1 MNTPHQAAEWLS
13 RAQKAVL
20 FTGAGMSTESG
31 IPDFRSPGGIWATSQ
46 PVYFDDFVASE
57 QARYEYWRQK
67 SQAHRDFSGSEPN
80 QGHEVIGQWEKK
92 GIIHRVITQNIDGLH
107 QMAGCQ
113 DVVELHGTARQVR
126 CLDCGYSEEAGRP
139 VSEFLETDEVPRCP
153 RCQGITKHA
162 TISFGQQL
170 DATVLQTACRL
181 AEETDLL
188 LVMGSSLV
196 VEPAASL
203 PTIAQRHGA
212 RVVIINRD
220 ATDKDHVADLLLR
233 GEIGETLA
241 RMDALISGR

>member
-92 GIIHRVITQNIDGLH
+92 GMIHRVITQNIDGLH

-139 VSEFLETDEVPRCP
+139 VSEFLETDEVPCCP
-153 RCQGITKHA
+153 R
-162 TISFGQQL
+162 
-170 DATVLQTACRL
+170 
-181 AEETDLL
+181 
-188 LVMGSSLV
+188 
-196 VEPAASL
+196 
-203 PTIAQRHGA
+203 
-212 RVVIINRD
+212 
-220 ATDKDHVADLLLR
+220 
-233 GEIGETLA
+233 
-241 RMDALISGR
+241 